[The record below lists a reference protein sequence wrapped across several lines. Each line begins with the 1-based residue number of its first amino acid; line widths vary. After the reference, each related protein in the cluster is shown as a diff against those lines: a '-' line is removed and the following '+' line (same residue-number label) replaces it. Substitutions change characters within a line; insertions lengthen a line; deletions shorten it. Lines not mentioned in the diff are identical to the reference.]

1 MRETAAELA
10 KTLEDQ
16 LVLDL
21 GLAFGRETN
30 AVLPREV
37 VEPVALPAWKTGF

>member
-1 MRETAAELA
+1 MRGTDTELA

-16 LVLDL
+16 LVLNL
-21 GLAFGRETN
+21 GLAFGGETKV
-30 AVLPREV
+30 VLPREV